1 MYIFEL
7 LTDWY
12 LKFMKKR
19 DLSQFQTEEK
29 EYERC
34 NHLFQAMD
42 SEETYL
48 ACTKCGYVIENPKK
62 KNPFF

>member
-1 MYIFEL
+1 MYIIEL
-7 LTDWY
+7 FADLY
-12 LKFMKKR
+12 FKFMRKK
-19 DLSQFQTEEK
+19 DSPQSQSEEK

-42 SEETYL
+42 SDETYL